1 MYSFNIIKI
10 DLRLYKTSKQ
20 LQERFDALNF
30 PSNMSVKKTI
40 EMKKTADILFFD
52 SKTLNIFAYVPKFE
66 SNIVLLDEFSSFLM
80 NSEKEIEVDAILD
93 IDIILEKISKKGVN
107 SLNKKEKEFLEAE
120 SKK

>member
-52 SKTLNIFAYVPKFE
+52 SNTLNIFAYVPKFE

-80 NSEKEIEVDAILD
+80 NSEKEIEVDAVLD

-107 SLNKKEKEFLEAE
+107 SLNKNEKEFLEAE

>member
-52 SKTLNIFAYVPKFE
+52 SNTLNIFAYVPKFE

-80 NSEKEIEVDAILD
+80 NSEKEIEVDAVLD
-93 IDIILEKISKKGVN
+93 IDTILEKINLSGVSSLSKT
-107 SLNKKEKEFLEAE
+107 EKEFLNTL
-120 SKK
+120 KNK